1 MAKEV
6 DPNGIGQHEAGAKL
20 DSGKV
25 DMALIFD
32 GMPRALIAV
41 GEVGTFGAAKYTRD
55 GWQSVP
61 EGERRYRAAQDRH
74 RLKRFYE
81 GEYDSDSK
89 LLHLSHAAWNA
100 LAELELLLRR
110 MDKEESK
117 Y

>member
-1 MAKEV
+1 MTKEV
-6 DPNGIGQHEAGAKL
+6 DPTGRGQHEAGAKL

-32 GMPRALIAV
+32 GMPRALLAV
-41 GEVGTFGAAKYTRD
+41 GEVATFGAAKYTRN
-55 GWQSVP
+55 GWMSVP

-74 RLKRFYE
+74 RLKRFTE

-89 LLHLSHAAWNA
+89 LLHLAHAAWNA
-100 LAELELLLRR
+100 LAELELLIKR
-110 MDKEESK
+110 MESEEKK